1 MLVRHAFVSILLVS
15 ALFVSACSAPPP
27 APAPAISS
35 QPQVTITTN
44 PNPPTASGETELLF
58 DVKDANGK
66 ALNGAELT
74 VLADMIG
81 MGMGMMQGKAT
92 DQGNGRYATK
102 VPFSMAGDWKVTVE
116 LRQGN
121 DLLVR
126 QDFTLPVK

>member
-1 MLVRHAFVSILLVS
+1 MLVRHAFLSILLVS
-15 ALFVSACSAPPP
+15 ALFVSACSAPAP

-44 PNPPTASGETELLF
+44 PNPPTALGETKLLF

-66 ALNGAELT
+66 ALSGAEIT

-81 MGMGMMQGKAT
+81 MSMDVMQGKAT

-102 VPFSMAGDWKVTVE
+102 MPFSMAGDWKVTVE
-116 LRQGN
+116 VRQGN